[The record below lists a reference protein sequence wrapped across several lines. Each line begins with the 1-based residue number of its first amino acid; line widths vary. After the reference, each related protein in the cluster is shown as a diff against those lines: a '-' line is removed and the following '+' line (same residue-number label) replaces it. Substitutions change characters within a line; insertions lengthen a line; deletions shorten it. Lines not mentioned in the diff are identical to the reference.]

1 MDAVTMPALRL
12 WQQEC
17 LDDLDEA
24 FERKSDFL
32 AVATPGG
39 GKTKVALTFA
49 RKMVER
55 GRIDHVH
62 IIAPTRPLRHHW
74 QNQAHQYGLQIR
86 KRDNQSLKNGDLPFD
101 IGGVVAT
108 YSQVAGEPSAHA
120 AAIANKR
127 ALVIIDEC
135 HHAGDERTWGDG
147 IKDAFDGAAFRL
159 LLSGTPFRHDGMRIT
174 GIRYD
179 TRGVSIPDY
188 TYSYK
193 RAMQEDVCRP
203 IAFNHYDALVGYQHK
218 GQSFQAQFSDNMR
231 PDEMSALLRHALHPD
246 AGLIE
251 HMVRDAD
258 EELSAIRARGRRTAD
273 AAGLLIA
280 MNQAHAH
287 ACGDV
292 VRRVTG
298 ETPVI
303 VVSDSESADDDLD
316 AFRDGFGRWIVAV
329 RKVSEGVDIPRLM
342 VEVYATNVIKTLF
355 FRQAIGRIVRVRH
368 RGQQE
373 LASMY
378 LPADERLRA
387 EAAAIED
394 EVKQFLKD
402 APPDQYPSLRR
413 KGGGGQVS
421 EVPTSLRIGDKYRVY
436 RGVLFSQED
445 LDFAEKRRSFFPD
458 GDKYEAI
465 QIAYTLYELGIGGGC
480 VASEG
485 QEDAA

>member
-1 MDAVTMPALRL
+1 MDVISMSHLRV

-17 LDDLDEA
+17 LDDLDSA
-24 FERKSDFL
+24 FERKRDFL

-39 GKTKVALTFA
+39 GKTKMALTFA
-49 RKMVER
+49 RKLVER
-55 GRIDHVH
+55 GHVDHVH

-74 QNQAHQYGLQIR
+74 QVQAQQYGLQVR

-108 YSQVAGEPSAHA
+108 YAQVAGEPSAHA
-120 AAIANKR
+120 AAIARKR

-147 IKDAFDGAAFRL
+147 IKDAFDDATFRL
-159 LLSGTPFRHDGMRIT
+159 YLSGTPFRHDGIRIT
-174 GIRYD
+174 GISYD
-179 TRGVSIPDY
+179 TRGISIPDY
-188 TYSYK
+188 NYGYK

-203 IAFNHYDALVGYQHK
+203 IAFNHYNALVGYQHK
-218 GQSFQAQFSDNMR
+218 GQSFQAQFDDNMR

-246 AGLIE
+246 AGLVE
-251 HMVRDAD
+251 QMVRDAD
-258 EELSAIRARGRRTAD
+258 EELSAIRARSRNTSD

-280 MNQAHAH
+280 MKQNHAH
-287 ACGDV
+287 ACADV

-298 ETPVI
+298 ETPAV
-303 VVSDSESADDDLD
+303 VVSDSESADDDLE
-316 AFRDGFGRWIVAV
+316 AFRDGHGRWIVAV

-387 EAAAIED
+387 EAASIEE

-402 APPDQYPSLRR
+402 APSDQHPNLRR
-413 KGGGGQVS
+413 KGNGGTVN

-436 RGVLFSQED
+436 RGVLFSDED
-445 LDFAEKRRSFFPD
+445 LEFAEGRRSIFPE
-458 GDKYEAI
+458 GDKYESI
-465 QIAYTLYELGIGGGC
+465 QIAYALYWLGIGGGQQ
-480 VASEG
+480 ASDHE
-485 QEDAA
+485 ESAA